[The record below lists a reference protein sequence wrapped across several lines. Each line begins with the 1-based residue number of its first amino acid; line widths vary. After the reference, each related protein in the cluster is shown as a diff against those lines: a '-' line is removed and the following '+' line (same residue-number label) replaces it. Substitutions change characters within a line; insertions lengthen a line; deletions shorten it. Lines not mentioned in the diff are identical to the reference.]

1 MKKSDPTAGLY
12 LHIPF
17 CRRKCL
23 YCDFCSYA
31 GMGADTVEAYVNR
44 LCDELICRSATVK
57 NHTFD
62 TVYFG
67 GGTPTLLSPVQFSRL
82 LDTARSHVAL
92 TPDAEITTECNPA
105 TVDGHALAS
114 LRRAGIN
121 RLSIGM
127 QSAADEELRA
137 LGRIHTHAD
146 TVATVRAARAAGFDN
161 LSLDL
166 MYGIPSQTR
175 DSFARTLDAA
185 LSLSPEH
192 VSAYS
197 LILEEGTPFW
207 DVQDTLPLPDEDA
220 VCDMTADALSV
231 LRGAGYERYEISNFA
246 LPGRASRHNLH
257 YWRMDDY
264 LGVGIAAHSLVGGV
278 RLQNRPDL
286 AAYLGGED
294 VSEQEEG
301 LTPAAAMDET
311 LMLGLR
317 LSEGVDKSAFLSRF
331 GMSLDERYGHKTA
344 RFVHLGL
351 LVDTPDRLFLTD
363 DGMAVSNTIL
373 SDILFE

>member
-1 MKKSDPTAGLY
+1 MKKSNPTAGLY

-23 YCDFCSYA
+23 YCDFCSHA
-31 GMGADTVEAYVNR
+31 GMGADVMDRYVNR
-44 LCDELICRSATVK
+44 LCDELTRRAAMVAG
-57 NHTFD
+57 HTFD

-67 GGTPTLLSPVQFSRL
+67 GGTPTLLSPVHFSRL
-82 LDTARSHVAL
+82 LDTVRSHYTL

-127 QSAADEELRA
+127 QSAHNEELEA

-146 TVATVRAARAAGFDN
+146 TVSTVRAARSAGFDN

-175 DSFARTLDAA
+175 DSFARSLDAV

-192 VSAYS
+192 ISAYS

-207 DVQDTLPLPDEDA
+207 DAKDALPLPDEDA
-220 VCDMTADALSV
+220 VCAMTDAALST
-231 LRGAGYERYEISNFA
+231 LRTAGYERYEISNFA
-246 LPGRASRHNLH
+246 KDGYRSRHNLH

-264 LGVGIAAHSLVGGV
+264 LGVGIAAHSLMGGV

-286 AAYLGGED
+286 TAYLDGED
-294 VSEQEEG
+294 VSEQEEV
-301 LTPAAAMDET
+301 LTPAEAIDET
-311 LMLGLR
+311 VMLGLR
-317 LSEGVDKSAFLSRF
+317 LSEGVDKVAFRDRF
-331 GMSLDERYGHKTA
+331 GVSLDDRYGHMTA
-344 RFVHLGL
+344 RFARMGL
-351 LVDTPDRLFLTD
+351 LIDTPDRLALTD
-363 DGMAVSNTIL
+363 GGMAVSNTIL
-373 SDILFE
+373 SEILFE